1 MLNNGKAIKAWFFG
15 GEDGYGGRVR
25 ERALELLLNI
35 CQ

>member
-1 MLNNGKAIKAWFFG
+1 MVKQLKLGFLG